1 MKFGYIF
8 GSILSFWASY
18 FLLLTSCF
26 ILLTSY
32 FLLLTF
38 YFLLRTSYLCSC
50 SCSSCCLAC
59 CSTCCITPHTAE
71 RACVL
76 LFSQLLRELFSIHCQ
91 AILKP
96 IEAVPSISKRRG
108 ERAQR
113 ASEAPGERTLKG
125 EMADETTRA
134 DNRTPKR
141 KPRPQDHTK
150 QRKSLLSSCSSSAC
164 SA

>member
-1 MKFGYIF
+1 M
-8 GSILSFWASY
+8 GSILSLWDSY

-38 YFLLRTSYLCSC
+38 HFLLPTSYFLLLTSYFCSC

-59 CSTCCITPHTAE
+59 CATCCITPHTAE

-76 LFSQLLRELFSIHCQ
+76 LFSQLLRELFSINFQ

-96 IEAVPSISKRRG
+96 IEALPSISNRRG

-141 KPRPQDHTK
+141 KARPQDRTT
-150 QRKSLLSSCSSSAC
+150 
-164 SA
+164 